1 VIKALVSIDV
11 DLAASRTIRF
21 ACQLGYFMP
30 VELHPVYIKE
40 APPRELS
47 IGSGWARHHWEKE
60 LIQEGTAEISEWMA
74 SEIDYSPE
82 VKVME
87 PRVVC
92 GDRDAEL
99 LRFMEAEPFDL
110 YVEGARFPWNQ
121 AMLYQQIH
129 SRLFQK
135 APAIALAPVL
145 RKIYRLL
152 ILGLD
157 AGGTQALAEVLP
169 RLWSKCSIPVTLGL
183 LEGQEQSLQPAA
195 QRIHQ
200 ALGAVQCQV
209 DQEEVF
215 SFFPAP
221 PPDEYLRKYGLV
233 ALALEQGISKDSPY
247 LEWLSRFKVPLLL
260 VLY

>member
-1 VIKALVSIDV
+1 MIKALVSIDV

-21 ACQLGYFMP
+21 ACQLGFFTP

-40 APPRELS
+40 APSRELS

-60 LIQEGTAEISEWMA
+60 LIKEGTAEISEWMA

-82 VKVME
+82 VKVVA

-99 LRFMEAEPFDL
+99 LRFLEAEPFDL

-121 AMLYQQIH
+121 ASLYQQIH

-145 RKIYRLL
+145 RKMHSLL
-152 ILGLD
+152 ALCLD
-157 AGGTQALAEVLP
+157 APGTRALGEALP
-169 RLWSKCSIPVTLGL
+169 QVWSGSSLPVTLAL
-183 LEGQEQSLQPAA
+183 KEGQEAALQPEAKRVRHALEEAA
-195 QRIHQ
+195 CR
-200 ALGAVQCQV
+200 LEP
-209 DQEEVF
+209 EEICP
-215 SFFPAP
+215 FFPAP
-221 PPDEYLRKYGLV
+221 PTDEYLRKYGLV
-233 ALALEQGISKDSPY
+233 ALALNRGISKDSPY
-247 LEWLSRFKVPLLL
+247 LEWLSRFKAPLLL
-260 VLY
+260 ALY